1 MPIFEFKCSNC
12 NKTFETLM
20 LPSDTDQPVC
30 PSCNSNL
37 VEKLISAASFRP
49 NGIPTG
55 SGGFKLPACKT
66 SGGG

>member
-1 MPIFEFKCSNC
+1 MPIFEFKCSDC
-12 NKTFETLM
+12 NHTFETLI
-20 LPSDTDQPVC
+20 LASDTDQPVC
-30 PSCNSNL
+30 PLCSCKF

-55 SGGFKLPACKT
+55 SGGFKPPACNP